1 MADLNALKSQFM
13 ALQKNKSSF
22 KLSER
27 TVVEIVLKVINRGKV
42 NLLHTTSGKEYVV
55 DGKANIEI
63 INEIKKRKRITTF
76 ELSSYLELP
85 IATIEKKVDELIKK
99 NKNFLL
105 IDGKIMTK
113 DYLDNITQEI
123 NDIVNKQGS
132 ASLADISNKY
142 DLSIDFLKN
151 FLKDKITE
159 GSLTAKL
166 FPTRIITDYY
176 IQNQIKKIRP
186 LLLANVNPISISK
199 ILSKHPDIDELL
211 INQNVNNLIET
222 GQVKGSFIS
231 NQYENALYSKAQG
244 NFVIGELNQNNYI
257 DYSKLKNIGI
267 KKNGEEFVKN
277 IIKNQPNIKGTFL
290 KDYFITDN
298 LKNNLN
304 LIITD
309 NESKDLPTNLKEN
322 ELLVN
327 LDEDDIKTLLDSM
340 EIDQEYIHS
349 NYNIIPMKLINEFIT
364 NSTEEVKKTAENL
377 FNECVKKL
385 EEEKKE
391 EDLKEKDVEP
401 QPEPEPEVSSKK
413 KKKGG
418 AGKSAKAAS
427 KKNVVENKYKPF
439 FDIKYP
445 RSEIDKILEK
455 FMGNQSFEFIN
466 EKRDCLKD
474 IFEDKILPELKST
487 FDLEIRNL
495 IKLKEKQDN
504 QVDLNS
510 HTKILN
516 NSYTYLKLIEENIS
530 KVENYF
536 KSNEEKRALKSLI
549 THLCKNDVNIFL
561 KDLMIYEIA
570 KNKLTIDI
578 HKLET
583 FSEREKILN
592 LFRDHD
598 TRAYFTD
605 LNKILNDKDFN
616 QFMKELDKFV
626 KEKKIEV
633 SYDSNKEKEQI
644 NKIENDLIKLI
655 NETNADK
662 GKKNEYKIYFKHLIY
677 ILNLILVKKNLYF
690 KLPNEFWI
698 FSVCKT
704 ILNIDLFK
712 QSDDFDF
719 SFGEFYKMI
728 ENKKENV
735 IETVYNDNKEKFK
748 EFEEQF
754 KSEIK

>member
-1 MADLNALKSQFM
+1 MADLNALKNQFM

-27 TVVEIVLKVINRGKV
+27 TVVEIVMKVINRGKV

-63 INEIKKRKRITTF
+63 INEIKKRKRVTTF

-85 IATIEKKVDELIKK
+85 IATIEKKVDDLIKK

-113 DYLDNITQEI
+113 DYLDTITQEI

-151 FLKDKITE
+151 FLKEKISE
-159 GSLTAKL
+159 GSLNAKL

-199 ILSKHPDIDELL
+199 ILSKYPDIDELL
-211 INQNVNNLIET
+211 IDQNINSLIES

-231 NQYENALYSKAQG
+231 NQFENSLYSQAQE
-244 NFVIGELNQNNYI
+244 NYVIGELNQNNFI

-277 IIKNQPNIKGTFL
+277 IVKNEPNIKGLFL

-298 LKNNLN
+298 LKNNISLM
-304 LIITD
+304 ISD

-327 LDEDDIKTLLDSM
+327 LDEDDIKLLLESM
-340 EIDQEYIHS
+340 EIEQEYIYS
-349 NYNIIPMKLINEFIT
+349 NYNYIPLKLINDFIT
-364 NSTEEVKKTAENL
+364 NSTKEVKETAEKI
-377 FNECVKKL
+377 FNETVKKL
-385 EEEKKE
+385 KEEKKE
-391 EDLKEKDVEP
+391 DDKNVEE
-401 QPEPEPEVSSKK
+401 QPEPAPSEKK
-413 KKKGG
+413 KKKGA
-418 AGKSAKAAS
+418 AGKAGKAS
-427 KKNVVENKYKPF
+427 NKKNVSENKNKPF
-439 FDIKYP
+439 LDIKYP
-445 RSEIDKILEK
+445 KSEIEKMLEK
-455 FMGNQSFEFIN
+455 FLGIQSFEFIN
-466 EKRDCLKD
+466 EKRDCLKE
-474 IFEDKILPELKST
+474 IFEDKILPELKSI
-487 FDLEIRNL
+487 FDLEIREL

-504 QVDLNS
+504 QVDVIAHLKLLNY
-510 HTKILN
+510 
-516 NSYTYLKLIEENIS
+516 SYAYLKLIEENIS

-536 KSNEEKRALKSLI
+536 KSNEEKRALKSLV
-549 THLCKNDVNIFL
+549 THLCKNEVNIFL
-561 KDLMIYEIA
+561 RDLMIYEIA
-570 KNKLTIDI
+570 RNNLTIDI
-578 HKLET
+578 HKLDS
-583 FSEREKILN
+583 FSERETILN
-592 LFRDHD
+592 LFHDHD
-598 TRAYFTD
+598 TRAYFTNS
-605 LNKILNDKDFN
+605 NKILNEKNFAE
-616 QFMKELDKFV
+616 FMKELEKFI
-626 KEKKIEV
+626 KEKKIELI
-633 SYDSNKEKEQI
+633 YDTNKEKEQI
-644 NKIENDLIKLI
+644 NKIESDLKRLI
-655 NETNADK
+655 NDTNIEK
-662 GKKNEYKIYFKHLIY
+662 GKKIEYKLYFKHLIY
-677 ILNLILVKKNLYF
+677 ILNMTLVKKNLYF
-690 KLPNEFWI
+690 RLPNELWI
-698 FSVCKT
+698 FNVCKN

-712 QSDDFDF
+712 QSEDFDF
-719 SFGEFYKMI
+719 AFSEFYKMI
-728 ENKKENV
+728 ENKKENA
-735 IETVYNDNKEKFK
+735 IESIFNENKEKFL

>member
-1 MADLNALKSQFM
+1 MADLNALKNQFM

-27 TVVEIVLKVINRGKV
+27 TVVEIVMKVINRGKV

-63 INEIKKRKRITTF
+63 INEIKKRKRVTTF

-85 IATIEKKVDELIKK
+85 IATIEKKVDDLIKK

-113 DYLDNITQEI
+113 DYLDTITQEI

-151 FLKDKITE
+151 FLKEKISE
-159 GSLTAKL
+159 GSLNAKL

-199 ILSKHPDIDELL
+199 ILSKYPDIDELL
-211 INQNVNNLIET
+211 IDQNINSLIES

-231 NQYENALYSKAQG
+231 NQFENSLYSQAQE
-244 NFVIGELNQNNYI
+244 NYVIGELNQNNFI

-277 IIKNQPNIKGTFL
+277 IVKNEPNIKGLFL

-298 LKNNLN
+298 LKNNISLM
-304 LIITD
+304 ISD

-327 LDEDDIKTLLDSM
+327 LDEDDIKLLLESM
-340 EIDQEYIHS
+340 EIEQEYIYS
-349 NYNIIPMKLINEFIT
+349 NYNYIPLKLINDFIT
-364 NSTEEVKKTAENL
+364 NSTKEVKETAEKI
-377 FNECVKKL
+377 FNETVKKL
-385 EEEKKE
+385 KEEKKE
-391 EDLKEKDVEP
+391 DDKNVEE
-401 QPEPEPEVSSKK
+401 QPEPAPSEKK
-413 KKKGG
+413 KKKGA
-418 AGKSAKAAS
+418 AGKAGKAS
-427 KKNVVENKYKPF
+427 NKKNVSENKNKPF
-439 FDIKYP
+439 LDIKYP
-445 RSEIDKILEK
+445 KSEIEKMLEK
-455 FMGNQSFEFIN
+455 FLGIQSFEFIN
-466 EKRDCLKD
+466 EKRDCLKE
-474 IFEDKILPELKST
+474 IFEDKILPELKSI
-487 FDLEIRNL
+487 FDLEIREL

-504 QVDLNS
+504 QVDVIAHLKLLNY
-510 HTKILN
+510 
-516 NSYTYLKLIEENIS
+516 SYAYLKLIEENIS

-536 KSNEEKRALKSLI
+536 KSNEEKRALKSLV
-549 THLCKNDVNIFL
+549 THLCKNEVNIFL
-561 KDLMIYEIA
+561 RDLMIYEIA
-570 KNKLTIDI
+570 RNNLTIDI
-578 HKLET
+578 HKLDS
-583 FSEREKILN
+583 FSERETILN
-592 LFRDHD
+592 LFHDHD
-598 TRAYFTD
+598 TRAYFTN
-605 LNKILNDKDFN
+605 LNKILNEKNFAE
-616 QFMKELDKFV
+616 FMKELEKFI
-626 KEKKIEV
+626 KEKKIELI
-633 SYDSNKEKEQI
+633 YDTNKEKEQI
-644 NKIENDLIKLI
+644 NKIESDLKRLI
-655 NETNADK
+655 NDTNIEK
-662 GKKNEYKIYFKHLIY
+662 GKKIEYKLYFKHLIY
-677 ILNLILVKKNLYF
+677 ILNMTLVKKNLYF
-690 KLPNEFWI
+690 RLPNELWI
-698 FSVCKT
+698 FNVCKN

-712 QSDDFDF
+712 QSEDFDF
-719 SFGEFYKMI
+719 AFSEFYKMI
-728 ENKKENV
+728 ENKKENA
-735 IETVYNDNKEKFK
+735 IESIFNENKEKFL

>member
-1 MADLNALKSQFM
+1 MADLNALKNQFM

-27 TVVEIVLKVINRGKV
+27 TVVEIVMKVINRGKV

-63 INEIKKRKRITTF
+63 INEIKKRKRVTTF

-85 IATIEKKVDELIKK
+85 IATIEKKVDDLIKK

-113 DYLDNITQEI
+113 DYLDTITQEI

-151 FLKDKITE
+151 FLKEKISE
-159 GSLTAKL
+159 GSLNAKL

-199 ILSKHPDIDELL
+199 ILSKYPDIDELL
-211 INQNVNNLIET
+211 IDQNINSLIES

-231 NQYENALYSKAQG
+231 NQFENSLYSQAQE
-244 NFVIGELNQNNYI
+244 NYVIGELNQNNFI

-277 IIKNQPNIKGTFL
+277 IVKNEPNIKGLFL

-298 LKNNLN
+298 LKNNISLM
-304 LIITD
+304 ISD

-327 LDEDDIKTLLDSM
+327 LDEDDIKLLLESM
-340 EIDQEYIHS
+340 EIEQEYIYS
-349 NYNIIPMKLINEFIT
+349 NYNYIPLKLINDFIT
-364 NSTEEVKKTAENL
+364 NSTKEVKETAEKI
-377 FNECVKKL
+377 FNETVKKL
-385 EEEKKE
+385 KEEKKE
-391 EDLKEKDVEP
+391 DDKNVEE
-401 QPEPEPEVSSKK
+401 QPEPAPSEKK
-413 KKKGG
+413 KKKGA
-418 AGKSAKAAS
+418 AGKAGKATN
-427 KKNVVENKYKPF
+427 KKNVSENKNKPF
-439 FDIKYP
+439 LDIKYP
-445 RSEIDKILEK
+445 KSEIEKMLEK
-455 FMGNQSFEFIN
+455 FLGIQSFEFIN
-466 EKRDCLKD
+466 EKRDCLKE
-474 IFEDKILPELKST
+474 IFEDKILPELKSI
-487 FDLEIRNL
+487 FDLEIREL

-504 QVDLNS
+504 QVDVIAHLKLLNY
-510 HTKILN
+510 
-516 NSYTYLKLIEENIS
+516 SYAYLKLIEENIS

-536 KSNEEKRALKSLI
+536 KSNEEKRALKSLV
-549 THLCKNDVNIFL
+549 THLCKNEVNIFL
-561 KDLMIYEIA
+561 RDLMIYEIA
-570 KNKLTIDI
+570 RNNLTIDI
-578 HKLET
+578 HKLDS
-583 FSEREKILN
+583 FSERETILN
-592 LFRDHD
+592 LFHDHD
-598 TRAYFTD
+598 TRAYFTN
-605 LNKILNDKDFN
+605 LNKILNEKNFAE
-616 QFMKELDKFV
+616 FMKELEKFI
-626 KEKKIEV
+626 KEKKIELI
-633 SYDSNKEKEQI
+633 YDTNKEKEQI
-644 NKIENDLIKLI
+644 NKIESDLKRLI
-655 NETNADK
+655 NDTNIEK
-662 GKKNEYKIYFKHLIY
+662 GKKIEYKLYFKHLIY
-677 ILNLILVKKNLYF
+677 ILNMALVKKNLYF
-690 KLPNEFWI
+690 RLPNELWI
-698 FSVCKT
+698 FNVCKN

-712 QSDDFDF
+712 QSEDFDF
-719 SFGEFYKMI
+719 AFSEFYKMI
-728 ENKKENV
+728 ENKKENA
-735 IETVYNDNKEKFK
+735 IESIFNENKEKFL

>member
-1 MADLNALKSQFM
+1 MADLNALKNQFM

-27 TVVEIVLKVINRGKV
+27 TVVEIVMKVINRGKV

-63 INEIKKRKRITTF
+63 INEIKKRKRVTTF

-85 IATIEKKVDELIKK
+85 IATIEKKVDDLIKK

-113 DYLDNITQEI
+113 DYLDTITQEI

-151 FLKDKITE
+151 FLKEKISE
-159 GSLTAKL
+159 GSLNAKL

-199 ILSKHPDIDELL
+199 ILSKYPDIDELL
-211 INQNVNNLIET
+211 IDQNINSLIES

-231 NQYENALYSKAQG
+231 NQFENSLYSQAQE
-244 NFVIGELNQNNYI
+244 NYVIGELNQNNFI

-277 IIKNQPNIKGTFL
+277 IVKNEPNIKGLFL

-298 LKNNLN
+298 LKNNISLM
-304 LIITD
+304 ISD

-327 LDEDDIKTLLDSM
+327 LDEDDIKLLLESM
-340 EIDQEYIHS
+340 EIEQEYIYS
-349 NYNIIPMKLINEFIT
+349 NYNYIPLKLINDFIT
-364 NSTEEVKKTAENL
+364 NSTKEVKETAEKI
-377 FNECVKKL
+377 FNETVKKL
-385 EEEKKE
+385 KEEKKE
-391 EDLKEKDVEP
+391 DDKNVEE
-401 QPEPEPEVSSKK
+401 QPEPAPSEKK
-413 KKKGG
+413 KKKGA
-418 AGKSAKAAS
+418 AGKAGKAS
-427 KKNVVENKYKPF
+427 NKKNVSENKNKPF
-439 FDIKYP
+439 LDIKYP
-445 RSEIDKILEK
+445 KSEIEKMLEK
-455 FMGNQSFEFIN
+455 FLGIQSFEFIN
-466 EKRDCLKD
+466 EKRDCLKE
-474 IFEDKILPELKST
+474 IFEDKILPELKSI
-487 FDLEIRNL
+487 FDLEIREL

-504 QVDLNS
+504 QVDVIAHLKLLNY
-510 HTKILN
+510 
-516 NSYTYLKLIEENIS
+516 SYAYLKLIEENIS

-536 KSNEEKRALKSLI
+536 KSNEEKRALKSLV
-549 THLCKNDVNIFL
+549 THLCKNEVNIFL
-561 KDLMIYEIA
+561 RDLMIYEIA
-570 KNKLTIDI
+570 RNNLTIDI
-578 HKLET
+578 HKLDS
-583 FSEREKILN
+583 FSERETILN
-592 LFRDHD
+592 LFHDHD
-598 TRAYFTD
+598 TRAYFTN
-605 LNKILNDKDFN
+605 LNKILNEKNFAE
-616 QFMKELDKFV
+616 FMKELEKFI
-626 KEKKIEV
+626 KEKKIELI
-633 SYDSNKEKEQI
+633 YDTNKEKEQI
-644 NKIENDLIKLI
+644 NKIESDLKRLI
-655 NETNADK
+655 NDTNIEK
-662 GKKNEYKIYFKHLIY
+662 GKKIEYKLYFKHLIY
-677 ILNLILVKKNLYF
+677 ILNMALVKKNLYF
-690 KLPNEFWI
+690 RLPNELWI
-698 FSVCKT
+698 FNVCKN

-712 QSDDFDF
+712 QSEDFDF
-719 SFGEFYKMI
+719 AFSEFYKMI
-728 ENKKENV
+728 ENKKENA
-735 IETVYNDNKEKFK
+735 IESIFNENKEKFL